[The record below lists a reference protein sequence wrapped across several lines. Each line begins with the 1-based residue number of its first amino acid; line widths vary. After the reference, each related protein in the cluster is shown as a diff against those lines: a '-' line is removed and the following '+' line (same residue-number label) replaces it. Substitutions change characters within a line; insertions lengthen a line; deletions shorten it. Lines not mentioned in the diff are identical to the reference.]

1 MRTLPSLSSTA
12 LPSNADPHKDLI
24 VKLQLFAKPL
34 FLVVLALLPW
44 QPASADSYRK
54 LFERAEPSVVLLKTV
69 SREVSPQSPTG
80 AVSQAGIGSGI
91 LVDHDGYVMTAA
103 HVIQTADLVE
113 VEFYDGWTTTAA
125 IIFSNPAKDVA
136 LLKLDKV
143 PESIK
148 PASIGD
154 SDSVRTGD
162 EVFVIGAPL
171 GLSYTLT
178 VGHISGRRGFDDEM
192 MQGIQAETFQTDA
205 AINQGNSGGPLFN
218 KRGEVI
224 GIVSHIRTR
233 SGGSDGLGFAV
244 TINDAVDTLMSENS
258 QWTGMTGILLTGPL
272 ARALNVPQP
281 YSYLVQRT
289 ALNSPSSR
297 IGLRPSN
304 VPVSIAGQQLL
315 IGGDIILAVNDIPIS
330 PEFDAKFRLQ
340 RSEMQKGDTI
350 RLKVLRGGKVV
361 MLSRKL

>member
-1 MRTLPSLSSTA
+1 
-12 LPSNADPHKDLI
+12 
-24 VKLQLFAKPL
+24 
-34 FLVVLALLPW
+34 
-44 QPASADSYRK
+44 
-54 LFERAEPSVVLLKTV
+54 
-69 SREVSPQSPTG
+69 
-80 AVSQAGIGSGI
+80 
-91 LVDHDGYVMTAA
+91 
-103 HVIQTADLVE
+103 
-113 VEFYDGWTTTAA
+113 
-125 IIFSNPAKDVA
+125 
-136 LLKLDKV
+136 
-143 PESIK
+143 
-148 PASIGD
+148 
-154 SDSVRTGD
+154 
-162 EVFVIGAPL
+162 
-171 GLSYTLT
+171 
-178 VGHISGRRGFDDEM
+178 
-192 MQGIQAETFQTDA
+192 
-205 AINQGNSGGPLFN
+205 
-218 KRGEVI
+218 
-224 GIVSHIRTR
+224 
-233 SGGSDGLGFAV
+233 
-244 TINDAVDTLMSENS
+244 MSENS